1 MNCKICHESKNRLRV
16 HLKQKI
22 MTFEEA
28 YILENYLLRL
38 EGVDRVKIHERTAN
52 AIIEFRAGRRDAI
65 VEALS
70 RFDYDCMPDYTPDAS
85 MRRMQRDFEN
95 KMLFHV
101 MRRFISR
108 LFIPAPVR
116 MVITA
121 VKSLPYF
128 GKALKALAKGEL
140 NVAVLDAAG
149 IGVSMLRGEFDT
161 AGSVIFLL
169 GVGDILEE
177 WTHRK
182 SVNDLAR
189 MMSLNVD
196 KVWVVTPDGREQLE
210 SIAGVNQGDLV
221 RIRTGG
227 VIPLDGTVEEGE
239 ASVSQASITG
249 ESLPVHKSAGS
260 SVYAGT
266 VIEEGSLTIKV
277 RNELGSGRY
286 DRIVSMIEE
295 SEKMKS
301 SAENKASNLADKLV
315 PYTLGASALAY
326 LVTRDFRRASSVL
339 MVDFCCALKLSM
351 PISVLSAM
359 REAAEH
365 HISVKG
371 GKYLEAVSEAETIIF
386 DKTGTLTH
394 ATPSVADIVTFNGYD
409 KDQILTD
416 AACIEEHYP
425 HSIANAVVAAAAEKG
440 LSHEERH
447 SKVEYIVAHGIASV
461 IDGKKFN
468 IGSYHFVFEDEGCVI
483 PEDKKELFDSLPD
496 HYTHLYMSIDG
507 VLSAVIL
514 IEDPLREEAAGTVR
528 KLREQG
534 FSKIVMMTGD
544 SERTARVIADE
555 VGVDEYHS
563 AVLPED
569 KANYIKR
576 EHEAGRKAIMIGD
589 GVNDSPAL
597 SEADVGVSISTGSAI
612 AREVADITITSDD
625 LNELITLRM
634 LSRELMKRIR
644 FNYRTI
650 LSFNSF
656 LILMGVLGLFQP
668 SMSALLHNA
677 STILISLRSMTDLLD
692 DQER

>member
-1 MNCKICHESKNRLRV
+1 M
-16 HLKQKI
+16 KQNV

-28 YILENYLLRL
+28 EILEHYLLNL
-38 EGVDRVKIHERTAN
+38 EGVVRVKIHERTAN
-52 AIIEFRAGRRDAI
+52 AIIEFRSGQRDAI
-65 VEALS
+65 VRALS
-70 RFDYDCMPDYTPDAS
+70 DFSYDSLSDFTPDIS

-101 MRRFISR
+101 TRRFISR

-116 MVITA
+116 MMITA

-128 GKALKALAKGEL
+128 GKALKALSKGNL
-140 NVAVLDAAG
+140 SVAVLDAAG

-169 GVGDILEE
+169 GVGDIMEE
-177 WTHRK
+177 WTYRK

-196 KVWVVTPDGREQLE
+196 KVWVVSPDGQERAV
-210 SIAGVNQGDLV
+210 SVADVNPDDFV

-227 VIPLDGTVEEGE
+227 IIPLDGTVEDGE

-249 ESLPVHKSAGS
+249 ESLPVHKSPGS

-266 VIEEGSLTIKV
+266 VIEEGQLTIRV
-277 RNELGSGRY
+277 RHKIGSGRY

-301 SAENKASNLADKLV
+301 TAENKASHLADRLV

-326 LVTRDFRRASSVL
+326 LIFRDFRRASSVL
-339 MVDFCCALKLSM
+339 MVDFSCALKLAM

-365 HISVKG
+365 NISIKG
-371 GKYLEAVSEAETIIF
+371 GKYLETVSQAETIIF

-394 ATPSVADIVTFNGYD
+394 ASPSVADIVLFDGFD
-409 KDQILTD
+409 KDQILSD

-425 HSIANAVVAAAAEKG
+425 HSIANAVVAAAEEKG
-440 LSHEERH
+440 LYHEERH
-447 SKVEYIVAHGIASV
+447 STVEYIVAHGIASI
-461 IDGKKFN
+461 IDGKKYN
-468 IGSYHFVFEDEGCVI
+468 IGSYHFIFEDEDCII
-483 PEDKKELFDSLPD
+483 PDDKRELFESLPD

-514 IEDPLREEAAGTVR
+514 IEDPLRDEAAEIVR
-528 KLREQG
+528 KLKELG
-534 FSKIVMMTGD
+534 FSKTVMMTGD
-544 SERTARVIADE
+544 SERTARVIAEE
-555 VGVDEYHS
+555 VGVDEYYS
-563 AVLPED
+563 GVLPED

-576 EHEAGRKAIMIGD
+576 EHEAGRKVVMIGD

-597 SEADVGVSISTGSAI
+597 SEADAGISISTGSAI
-612 AREVADITITSDD
+612 AREVADITIMADD
-625 LNELITLRM
+625 LNELITLRI
-634 LSRELMKRIR
+634 LSNALMKRIR
-644 FNYRTI
+644 FNYHTI
-650 LSFNSF
+650 LSVNSF

-668 SMSALLHNA
+668 SMSALLHNV
-677 STILISLRSMTDLLD
+677 STILISLWSMTDLLD
-692 DQER
+692 DE